1 MILSDYCNAVKVVR
15 RAHKHGLSGKDIRI
29 EATAPVP
36 VIRCSCWLNSVE
48 AGIFFDAPAEIY
60 RTVKQAFAALDK
72 TTQHALTFSPKPGEY
87 AQRAK
92 FWKGQLKPALT
103 PVQYMT
109 AMQALFDWFKHCIR
123 MGYSRFDT
131 VVQKCDMCFT
141 K

>member
-1 MILSDYCNAVKVVR
+1 MVLTDYCNAVKEVR
-15 RAHKHGLSGKDIRI
+15 QAHKRGLYGKDIRI
-29 EATAPVP
+29 EAAAPVP
-36 VIRCSCWLNSVE
+36 VVRCSYWLNSVE
-48 AGIFFDAPAEIY
+48 AGIFFDAQAEIY
-60 RTVKQAFAALDK
+60 RTVKQVFCALDES
-72 TTQHALTFSPKPGEY
+72 TQHALTFSPRPGEY

-92 FWKGQLKPALT
+92 FWKEQLKSALT